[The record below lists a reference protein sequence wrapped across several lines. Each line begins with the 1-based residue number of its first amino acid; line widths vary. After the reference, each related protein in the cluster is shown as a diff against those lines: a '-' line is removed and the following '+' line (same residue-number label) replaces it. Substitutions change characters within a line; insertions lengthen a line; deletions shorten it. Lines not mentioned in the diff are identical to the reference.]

1 MDADLQRQR
10 QRKRIKN
17 GSGATIQDVSQA
29 AGVSTATVSRI
40 LNNPELVSPATRQA
54 VDAAIR
60 RLGYQ
65 PNAAARALAARRS
78 YTIGAVVP
86 SISNL
91 LYGIMLDAFK
101 KVLDQSNYDL
111 MLSSFDYMPGAVAR
125 RVDKFVQRGVDAV
138 FIASV
143 EPEPEVARLL
153 NDRNIPFM
161 TTWLGSDDLP
171 APRIVYDHLAAA
183 AKPASHLHELGH
195 RRFAILT
202 GPLNRNRRLRQRH
215 DAIVA
220 NLAARGV
227 SRTDVATV
235 EVAAYDFKNARESFR
250 GLLRR
255 RNGETAIVASNDI
268 LAAGVILECHAQG
281 IAVPDELSV
290 TGFGDMD
297 IAAHFHPPITTIR
310 TPRANVGS
318 LAAEYLI
325 AKLNGADPQQEVL
338 LDFELIVRETTG
350 VQNVG
355 DAFQIDV

>member
-1 MDADLQRQR
+1 MQRQR

-40 LNNPELVSPATRQA
+40 LNNPELVSPVTRQA
-54 VDAAIR
+54 VDAAIS

-78 YTIGAVVP
+78 FTIGAVVP

-111 MLSSFDYMPGAVAR
+111 LLSSFDYTPGAVAR
-125 RVDKFVQRGVDAV
+125 RVEKFVQRGVDAV

-161 TTWLGSDDLP
+161 TTWLGSADQP
-171 APRIVYDHLAAA
+171 TPRIVYDHLAAA
-183 AKPASHLHELGH
+183 AKPAGHLYDLGH
-195 RRFAILT
+195 RRFALLT
-202 GPLNRNRRLRQRH
+202 GPLSRNRRLEERH
-215 DAIVA
+215 NAIVTG
-220 NLAARGV
+220 LTTRGV
-227 SRTDVATV
+227 PSADITTI
-235 EVAAYDFKNARESFR
+235 EIPTYDLKSAREGFR
-250 GLLRR
+250 SLLQQH
-255 RNGETAIVASNDI
+255 GSLTAIIASNDI

-281 IAVPDELSV
+281 IDVPGQLSV

-297 IAAHFHPPITTIR
+297 IAAHFYPPITTIR
-310 TPRANVGS
+310 TPRASVGA

-325 AKLNGADPQQEVL
+325 AKLSGANPQQEVL

-350 VQNVG
+350 VC
-355 DAFQIDV
+355 AFGKRRERL